1 MRDLFANSNEEFHFY
16 FVNNPEANR
25 YTEIGLVD
33 REWLRKNMPKT
44 EPEIPEHDDGIT
56 IVFTNNKGAQ
66 RFPMTP
72 WITAHRIGHAFSR
85 YSFKSLI
92 MEPQLRTYEEAF
104 NNIINTTK
112 IILEDAYN
120 VARFPSTRMELTR
133 GDRRHQLIFKN
144 FYQHVGTFRS
154 AREGMIRDWFEVM
167 NELIA
172 QYLVTTKK
180 IYFNELPLAIT
191 RRGPFLIKQNPSEE
205 KELLNTLAR
214 DLNNYYLYDM
224 FNTSYGKIFIM

>member
-1 MRDLFANSNEEFHFY
+1 
-16 FVNNPEANR
+16 
-25 YTEIGLVD
+25 
-33 REWLRKNMPKT
+33 
-44 EPEIPEHDDGIT
+44 
-56 IVFTNNKGAQ
+56 
-66 RFPMTP
+66 
-72 WITAHRIGHAFSR
+72 
-85 YSFKSLI
+85 
-92 MEPQLRTYEEAF
+92 
-104 NNIINTTK
+104 
-112 IILEDAYN
+112 
-120 VARFPSTRMELTR
+120 
-133 GDRRHQLIFKN
+133 
-144 FYQHVGTFRS
+144 
-154 AREGMIRDWFEVM
+154 M